1 MPNIKRGLTSS
12 TEASPLTFY
21 YYLNEHRKRVQMIL
35 RKINFDIIKIS
46 YLSYKEKYISLLL
59 LSAKLF

>member
-1 MPNIKRGLTSS
+1 
-12 TEASPLTFY
+12 
-21 YYLNEHRKRVQMIL
+21 MIL